1 MYNFPNCSDIDRR
14 FIDNTK
20 PEDLEDLLAHLQMS
34 FEKVLAPQSSQE
46 RMHSLHIESLIRITR
61 ANIAALDILDQAQ
74 ARR

>member
-1 MYNFPNCSDIDRR
+1 MYHFPNPSDIDRR

-20 PEDLEDLLAHLQMS
+20 PEELEDLLAHLQMS

-61 ANIAALDILDQAQ
+61 ANIAALEILEEVE